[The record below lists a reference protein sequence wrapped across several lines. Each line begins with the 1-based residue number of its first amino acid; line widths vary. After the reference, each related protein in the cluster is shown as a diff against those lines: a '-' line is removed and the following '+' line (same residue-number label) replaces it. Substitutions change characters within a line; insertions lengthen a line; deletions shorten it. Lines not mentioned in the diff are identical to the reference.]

1 MLFLVTRFGEIA
13 AETEFRFE
21 IAAGT
26 NLQGIESRHTAPA
39 RNATWFTRPEPL
51 APVRSAARVNSA

>member
-1 MLFLVTRFGEIA
+1 MLFLVTRFREIA

-26 NLQGIESRHTAPA
+26 NLQGIESRHTAQA
-39 RNATWFTRPEPL
+39 RNAIWFTRLERP
-51 APVRSAARVNSA
+51 APVRPAGWVNSA

>member
-1 MLFLVTRFGEIA
+1 MLFLVTRFREIA

-26 NLQGIESRHTAPA
+26 NLRGIESRHTARA
-39 RNATWFTRPEPL
+39 QNAIWFTRPERP
-51 APVRSAARVNSA
+51 ASVRSTG